1 MHPSSEKSR
10 QTSRHRPRFHA
21 SAALLAVL
29 AALGG
34 CANRP
39 QPLYQWESYQSQVY
53 EYLKGSS
60 SDPQKQIASLEQDFQ
75 KIQAQNRKPPPG
87 FHAHLGLL
95 YASVGKDDA
104 AVQAFQTE
112 KALFPES
119 SPYMDMLLAKAG
131 GRKEK
136 AL

>member
-1 MHPSSEKSR
+1 MHLHSEKSR
-10 QTSRHRPRFHA
+10 PTRLRLHKVHA
-21 SAALLAVL
+21 SAALLGMVAV
-29 AALGG
+29 LGG

-60 SDPQKQIASLEQDFQ
+60 SDAQKQIASLEQDFQ

-95 YASVGKDDA
+95 YASIGKDDA

-119 SPYMDMLLAKAG
+119 SAYMDMLLAKAN

>member
-1 MHPSSEKSR
+1 MPTTFQPSRPTRSH
-10 QTSRHRPRFHA
+10 HRTTTT
-21 SAALLAVL
+21 AAGLLAIAFL
-29 AALGG
+29 LGG

-39 QPLYQWESYQSQVY
+39 QPLYQWETYQSQVY

-60 SDPQKQIASLEQDFQ
+60 SDPQKQIAALEQDYQ

-95 YASVGKDDA
+95 YAAIGKDDA
-104 AVQAFQTE
+104 ALQAFQTE

-119 SPYMDMLLAKAG
+119 TAFVDRLLAQAS